1 MRRGGTNPAIQFSTL
16 CICIYN
22 NARQY
27 PSLSLDILS
36 KPMERGT
43 VLSYR
48 DHQEAQKKLIQT
60 KKEALEAKRE
70 RLHNPRPPSY
80 DPPPAGSHPLVFAAL
95 LLLLVLPLLA
105 TFLLV
110 PRLLVAQTPQGELTL
125 WVCSSTPEFERIK
138 SWLEPEIL
146 ANDLQW
152 TIAHATDR
160 YALVDMLRS
169 GYGDLLIIDQE
180 FAEELHRGQ
189 ALVPLLDK
197 LHWPTWDDCFV
208 PFWEIQP
215 FRKTFGWALPVTG
228 NIDQA
233 RHLFIVMQQFAPPF
247 TPELPPQQSL

>member
-1 MRRGGTNPAIQFSTL
+1 M
-16 CICIYN
+16 
-22 NARQY
+22 
-27 PSLSLDILS
+27 
-36 KPMERGT
+36 
-43 VLSYR
+43 SYR
-48 DHQEAQKKLIQT
+48 DHLEAQKKYIRT
-60 KKEALEAKRE
+60 KKEALEAKKDRQQ
-70 RLHNPRPPSY
+70 HPRPPRL
-80 DPPPAGSHPLVFAAL
+80 DPPPAPVKPWLVALIAIL
-95 LLLLVLPLLA
+95 LLLPLFTVLFILPRTMVPAQSSHDGLVIWIYGTESEYLD
-105 TFLLV
+105 V
-110 PRLLVAQTPQGELTL
+110 
-125 WVCSSTPEFERIK
+125 K
-138 SWLEPEIL
+138 NWLEPEIL